1 MKKVLKVTLVALIM
15 LVLSG
20 CTKKY
25 DKLTYTTYNEYFNN
39 KDGYAIIDKSSD
51 YDIDIIRYIEAG
63 DGNVQMIYIEFNT
76 EDNAINY
83 VKNQYSDTSGYK
95 LKLKD
100 DYSYVKSTKGKYF
113 KLYRVDNV
121 VLSALT
127 MDKKYKKNV
136 NSVLKDLG
144 Y

>member
-1 MKKVLKVTLVALIM
+1 MKKILKVTLVALIM

-39 KDGYAIIDKSSD
+39 KDGYTIIDKSSD

-63 DGNVQMIYIEFNT
+63 DGNVQMIYIEFDT

-83 VKNQYSDTSGYK
+83 VKDQYSDTPGYK

-100 DYSYVKSTKGKYF
+100 DYSYVKSTKDKYF

-121 VLSALT
+121 VVSALT
-127 MDKKYKKNV
+127 MDKKYKKNI
-136 NSVLKDLG
+136 NSILKDLG